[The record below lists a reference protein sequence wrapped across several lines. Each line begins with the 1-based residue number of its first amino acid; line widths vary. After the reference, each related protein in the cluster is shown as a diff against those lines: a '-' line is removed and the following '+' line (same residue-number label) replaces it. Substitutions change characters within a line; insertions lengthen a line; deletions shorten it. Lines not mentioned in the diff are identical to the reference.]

1 MAGVKYVGASR
12 VYAKGAT
19 PAVDA
24 LDLDIKDGEFMVLV
38 GPSGSGKT
46 TALRMLA
53 GLEPLDGGR
62 IEIAGRDI
70 SEVQPK
76 DRDIAMVFQNYAL
89 YPSKTVAENM
99 GFALKMQHVPRP
111 ERDRRVREAARILDL
126 DDALLDR
133 KPKQLSGGQRQR
145 VAMGR
150 AIVREPKV
158 FLMDEPLSN
167 LDAKLRVQT
176 RSQIAELQ
184 RRLGITT
191 VYVTHDQVEA
201 MTMGHRVAVLSG
213 GQLQQCASPRELY
226 DNPVNQ
232 FVAGF
237 IGSPAMNLLKASL
250 TEGGATLAGAVIPL
264 SPGVRAAAARD
275 KLSELVIG
283 VRPEHLHLVA
293 AAAALSSGVGTAQAA
308 AAAGA
313 LLSGGLLSG
322 EVLLVEEL
330 GADALLHVRL
340 AEDGGS
346 VVARTEGRKS
356 PAPGLPVAFRV
367 QPDDVFAFHPDT
379 GARLAGRPMAQTAI
393 LSAAQ
398 QAPSRGTTPRT
409 PRCAGARRGH
419 PVSPE

>member
-1 MAGVKYVGASR
+1 MAEVRYVQATR
-12 VYAKGAT
+12 VYAKDAP

-53 GLEPLDGGR
+53 GLEPLDGGC
-62 IEIAGRDI
+62 IEIGEKDVTW
-70 SEVQPK
+70 VQPK

-99 GFALKMQHVPRP
+99 GFALKMQHVPKD
-111 ERDRRVREAARILDL
+111 ERTRRVLQAAKLLDL
-126 DDALLDR
+126 DEKLLDR
-133 KPKQLSGGQRQR
+133 KPKALSGGQRQR

-150 AIVREPKV
+150 AIVREPRV

-213 GQLQQCASPRELY
+213 GKLQQCDTPRQLY

-237 IGSPAMNLLKASL
+237 IGSPAMNLQTAPL
-250 TEGGATLAGAVIPL
+250 TDGGARLAGTVIPL
-264 SPGVRAAAARD
+264 PTAVRTAASQAGLR
-275 KLSELVIG
+275 ELVIG
-283 VRPEHLHLVA
+283 IRPEHLHLA
-293 AAAALSSGVGTAQAA
+293 DGT
-308 AAAGA
+308 GEIK
-313 LLSGGLLSG
+313 G
-322 EVLLVEEL
+322 EVMLVEEL

-340 AEDGGS
+340 AESGNQ
-346 VVARTEGRKS
+346 VVARTEGRKP
-356 PAPGLPVAFRV
+356 PAPGQDVTFRV
-367 QPDDVFAFHPDT
+367 QPDDIFAFDPAT
-379 GARLAGRPMAQTAI
+379 GARIG
-393 LSAAQ
+393 S
-398 QAPSRGTTPRT
+398 
-409 PRCAGARRGH
+409 
-419 PVSPE
+419 

>member
-1 MAGVKYVGASR
+1 MAGVRYVGASR
-12 VYAKGAT
+12 VYAKGAK
-19 PAVDA
+19 PAVDL

-62 IEIAGRDI
+62 IEIGGRDV
-70 SEVQPK
+70 SYVSPK

-99 GFALKMQHVPRP
+99 GFALKMQHVPKP
-111 ERDRRVREAARILDL
+111 ERDRRVKDAARILDL
-126 DDALLDR
+126 DDALLER
-133 KPKQLSGGQRQR
+133 KPKALSGGQRQR

-213 GQLQQCASPRELY
+213 GKLQQCASPRELY

-237 IGSPAMNLLKASL
+237 IGSPAMNLQ
-250 TEGGATLAGAVIPL
+250 TATLTDEGARLAGGVIPL
-264 SPGVRAAAARD
+264 TAAVRSAAVRD
-275 KLSELVIG
+275 KLTELVVGI
-283 VRPEHLHLVA
+283 RPEHLHLVTQPEA
-293 AAAALSSGVGTAQAA
+293 ASPATADP
-308 AAAGA
+308 AGRKELA
-313 LLSGGLLSG
+313 G

-330 GADALLHVRL
+330 GADALMHVRL
-340 AEDGGS
+340 ADDGGT

-356 PAPGLPVAFRV
+356 PAPGQQVFFAVEPENI
-367 QPDDVFAFHPDT
+367 FAFNPAT
-379 GARLAGRPMAQTAI
+379 GARLAG
-393 LSAAQ
+393 
-398 QAPSRGTTPRT
+398 
-409 PRCAGARRGH
+409 
-419 PVSPE
+419 

>member
-1 MAGVKYVGASR
+1 MAGVRYVGASR
-12 VYAKGAT
+12 VYAKGVA

-62 IEIAGRDI
+62 IEIANRDI
-70 SEVQPK
+70 SDVQPK

-126 DDALLDR
+126 DETLLDR

-213 GQLQQCASPRELY
+213 GKLQQCASPRELY

-237 IGSPAMNLLKASL
+237 IGSPAMNLLTAPL
-250 TEGGATLAGAVIPL
+250 TEAGAALAGASIPL
-264 SPGVRAAAARD
+264 PPGVRAAAVRD
-275 KLSELVIG
+275 KLTELVIG
-283 VRPEHLHLVA
+283 IRPEHMHLADA
-293 AAAALSSGVGTAQAA
+293 AGTVLAASTGP
-308 AAAGA
+308 AAGA
-313 LLSGGLLSG
+313 DGPTAASTAPASTVLTSTALTGAVLSG

-340 AEDGGS
+340 DADAGA

-356 PAPGLPVAFRV
+356 PAPGQRVALRV
-367 QPDDVFAFHPDT
+367 RPDDVFAFHPVT
-379 GARLAGRPMAQTAI
+379 GARLAG
-393 LSAAQ
+393 
-398 QAPSRGTTPRT
+398 
-409 PRCAGARRGH
+409 
-419 PVSPE
+419 

>member
-1 MAGVKYVGASR
+1 MAGVRYVGASR
-12 VYAKGAT
+12 VYAKGVA

-70 SEVQPK
+70 SDVEPK

-99 GFALKMQHVPRP
+99 GFALKMQHVPRD

-133 KPKQLSGGQRQR
+133 KPKALSGGQRQR

-213 GQLQQCASPRELY
+213 GHLQQCASPRELY

-237 IGSPAMNLLKASL
+237 IGSPSMNLLNASL
-250 TEGGATLAGAVIPL
+250 TEGGAALAGAVIPL
-264 SPGVRAAAARD
+264 SPGVRAAAGRD
-275 KLSELVIG
+275 KLTELVIG
-283 VRPEHLHLVA
+283 IRPEHMHLTDAAGTGPGSGADGTA
-293 AAAALSSGVGTAQAA
+293 AASASLTSTADAVL
-308 AAAGA
+308 G
-313 LLSGGLLSG
+313 G

-340 AEDGGS
+340 ADEGGT

-356 PAPGLPVAFRV
+356 PAPGQRVTLRV
-367 QPDDVFAFHPDT
+367 QPDDIFAFHPVT
-379 GARLAGRPMAQTAI
+379 GARLAG
-393 LSAAQ
+393 
-398 QAPSRGTTPRT
+398 
-409 PRCAGARRGH
+409 
-419 PVSPE
+419 

>member
-1 MAGVKYVGASR
+1 MAEVRYVQATR
-12 VYAKGAT
+12 VYAKDAP

-62 IEIAGRDI
+62 IEIGEKD
-70 SEVQPK
+70 VTWVPPK

-99 GFALKMQHVPRP
+99 GFALKMQHVPKD
-111 ERDRRVREAARILDL
+111 ERDRRVREAAKLLDL
-126 DDALLDR
+126 DDQLLDR
-133 KPKQLSGGQRQR
+133 KPKALSGGQRQR

-150 AIVREPKV
+150 AIVREPRV

-213 GQLQQCASPRELY
+213 GKLQQCDTPRQLY

-237 IGSPAMNLLKASL
+237 IGSPAMNLQTAPL
-250 TEGGATLAGAVIPL
+250 TEGGAQLGGAVIPL
-264 SPGVRAAAARD
+264 PTAVRTAAGAAGLR
-275 KLSELVIG
+275 ELVIG
-283 VRPEHLHLVA
+283 IRPEHLHLA
-293 AAAALSSGVGTAQAA
+293 DGVGEIK
-308 AAAGA
+308 
-313 LLSGGLLSG
+313 G
-322 EVLLVEEL
+322 EVMLVEEL

-340 AEDGGS
+340 AETGTQF
-346 VVARTEGRKS
+346 VARTEGRKP
-356 PAPGLPVAFRV
+356 PAPGQDVTFRV
-367 QPDDVFAFHPDT
+367 QPDDIFAFDPVT
-379 GARLAGRPMAQTAI
+379 GARIG
-393 LSAAQ
+393 
-398 QAPSRGTTPRT
+398 G
-409 PRCAGARRGH
+409 
-419 PVSPE
+419 

>member
-1 MAGVKYVGASR
+1 MSGVRYVGASR
-12 VYAKGAT
+12 VYAKGVA

-70 SEVQPK
+70 SDVQPK

-99 GFALKMQHVPRP
+99 GFALKMQHVSKP

-126 DDALLDR
+126 DEALLDR

-213 GQLQQCASPRELY
+213 GKLLQCASPRELY

-250 TEGGATLAGAVIPL
+250 TDGGAALAGAVIPL
-264 SPGVRAAAARD
+264 SPGVRAAAAQD
-275 KLSELVIG
+275 KLTELVIG
-283 VRPEHLHLVA
+283 IRPEHLRLTD
-293 AAAALSSGVGTAQAA
+293 S
-308 AAAGA
+308 AGA
-313 LLSGGLLSG
+313 GSESTAGGPVPTSAAVTSASLTGVILPA

-340 AEDGGS
+340 TEGSGPSAGSSSAGDSVADDPVIRGSSAAGGN
-346 VVARTEGRKS
+346 VVARTEGRRS
-356 PAPGLPVAFRV
+356 PAPGQRVAFRV
-367 QPDDVFAFHPDT
+367 QPDNVFAFHPVT
-379 GARLAGRPMAQTAI
+379 GARLAG
-393 LSAAQ
+393 
-398 QAPSRGTTPRT
+398 
-409 PRCAGARRGH
+409 
-419 PVSPE
+419 